1 MAEIKETVFECTN
14 GSDVATITSN
24 EQKWINKI
32 NKLAT
37 QRQDDVE
44 IVYTPEDN
52 YGYILAHVPKTWMKL
67 SPPRAVNYTEEQKV
81 AAAERMANARKNR
94 GGTCDG

>member
-37 QRQDDVE
+37 QRPDDVE

-52 YGYILAHVPKTWMKL
+52 YGYILAHVSKNFIKL

-81 AAAERMANARKNR
+81 AAAERMAKARKNR

>member
-32 NKLAT
+32 NKLAA
-37 QRQDDVE
+37 QRPDDVE

-67 SPPRAVNYTEEQKV
+67 SPSRAVNYTEEQKV
-81 AAAERMANARKNR
+81 AAAERMAKARQNR
-94 GGTCDG
+94 RD

>member
-37 QRQDDVE
+37 QRPDDVE

-52 YGYILAHVPKTWMKL
+52 YGYILAHVPKPWMKL
-67 SPPRAVNYTEEQKV
+67 SHPRAVNYTDEQRA
-81 AAAERMANARKNR
+81 AAAERMAKARQNR
-94 GGTCDG
+94 RD

>member
-32 NKLAT
+32 NKLAA
-37 QRQDDVE
+37 QRPDDVE
-44 IVYTPEDN
+44 IVYIPEDN
-52 YGYILAHVPKTWMKL
+52 YGYILVHVPKTWMKL

-81 AAAERMANARKNR
+81 AAAERMRKARNNIR
-94 GGTCDG
+94 

>member
-37 QRQDDVE
+37 QRPDDVE

-52 YGYILAHVPKTWMKL
+52 YGYILAHVHKTWMKL